1 LGVVVIVHYYA
12 HFYVPKFSHKMAL
25 RKRIRRILAASLL
38 TLWCSA
44 FVAHHYITGAISI
57 PSLSIVQPPSI
68 QYLALHSLL
77 KSEASRE
84 QYLYAGLNFVPL
96 PLLAGTKQ
104 VIFSASFYLYL

>member
-1 LGVVVIVHYYA
+1 MGVVVIVHYYA

-96 PLLAGTKQ
+96 PLLAGTKR